1 MKHINENF
9 IQGEI
14 AQETIQQGMESLFVK
29 NELVKIF
36 NQTSYNSGVCEHC
49 ANYNACNEDG
59 DQESTKTDVKNC
71 FTDQ

>member
-1 MKHINENF
+1 MKHVSSAKLN
-9 IQGEI
+9 
-14 AQETIQQGMESLFVK
+14 

-49 ANYNACNEDG
+49 AIFNACNEDG